1 MSGEYDGNKEFD
13 AMMQQARDVGQIV
26 TPRWLDIPVIFGTIL
41 GFAVTAIYYE
51 GFNKGLEIQNI
62 TEIVWIERTPEPL
75 NMLLWDVECVL
86 VAKETTS

>member
-1 MSGEYDGNKEFD
+1 MKIILSTPNFD
-13 AMMQQARDVGQIV
+13 
-26 TPRWLDIPVIFGTIL
+26 IFLITCLMVASCLL
-41 GFAVTAIYYE
+41 GLGIGFEE
-51 GFNKGLEIQNI
+51 GSPIQNI